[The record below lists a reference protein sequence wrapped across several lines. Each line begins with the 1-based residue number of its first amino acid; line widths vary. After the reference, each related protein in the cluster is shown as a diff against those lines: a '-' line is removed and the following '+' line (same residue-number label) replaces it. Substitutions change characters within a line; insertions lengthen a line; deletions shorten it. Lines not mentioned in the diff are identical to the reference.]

1 MDRTE
6 EFTYGWEFMERV
18 IGADIA
24 ANQALS
30 DVLNNIEL
38 NNQIQLDNEKILAI
52 NYAIDELTKNLNSL
66 SNHNLNVEQ
75 LKGFV
80 AEEWHSGTFNI
91 DAIQKQ
97 SEHRA

>member
-38 NNQIQLDNEKILAI
+38 NNQIQLDNEKIHLC
-52 NYAIDELTKNLNSL
+52 LTVRDVFL
-66 SNHNLNVEQ
+66 
-75 LKGFV
+75 
-80 AEEWHSGTFNI
+80 I
-91 DAIQKQ
+91 
-97 SEHRA
+97 